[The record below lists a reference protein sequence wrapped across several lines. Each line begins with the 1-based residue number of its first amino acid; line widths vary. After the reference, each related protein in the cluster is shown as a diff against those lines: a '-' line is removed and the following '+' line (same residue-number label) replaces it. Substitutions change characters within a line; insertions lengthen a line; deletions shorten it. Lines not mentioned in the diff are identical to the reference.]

1 MRHDQGKEN
10 AMNIQEKMKTEK
22 NNEFNNELRTTVFKA
37 LMDIEDAFRESWLKV
52 IRDKG
57 FSDDS
62 IDYYGKI
69 KKEKKAIINLSKSS
83 DAVREYYKKLPSDDI
98 RKVNLPP
105 LRLFLETVSFNAFVR
120 LLNDLDQDDQ
130 KKVMSSIGIN
140 DRETFIL
147 VIGNIIKIRNICA
160 HTKNKDNKYLYKLKF
175 PKADKIS
182 IFSMNMGDKMKLKMK
197 TRTFYENL
205 SIIKHMLDYSLEK
218 SVSNFSDRWRQNLY
232 KLIDECH
239 DPDIVKMMGFPS
251 DWKESVLWK
260 DPHFETISP
269 TESAL
274 LHYGSSLYSI
284 DLTPEKLSELKA
296 RVEDLSS
303 RFYNSGWA
311 TVMDN
316 YRDAAKQLVVK
327 SMIGAEDDGHGF
339 PSEFE
344 NLALA
349 LANGNKK
356 NMLQAYNDFRVR
368 RIHNDIS
375 QMDVPIDTSNEGIY
389 EMAERWMALDNERS
403 NSDFHNSIA
412 IIGMIT
418 RDGGPVIKLHDIL
431 YVPTGPS
438 IMRLDNAP
446 FIGCGKRMDW
456 MQDSVD
462 KETMILTWKNS
473 LEEKCGNDAVTDHE
487 SSFHTDYRDLPIP
500 WSTRIDID
508 LDKANPEFTKLIEN
522 EYGLRDPDNVNGCGP
537 YEAPLTLPLF
547 PEEEAMQRYR
557 RLKNS

>member
-1 MRHDQGKEN
+1 
-10 AMNIQEKMKTEK
+10 MNIQEKMKTEK